1 MKVYDELLLKRI
13 AAVGW
18 QIHMVL
24 PAAWQLPRLNDT
36 SSSATSPQSQKLLHQ
51 LTKTTW
57 NTGKKLQVQNLVRL
71 RVWNFGV
78 FSKCTNNFELYRTGI
93 MNPLHYKT
101 LSWHIL
107 LMSIPV
113 GTKCMFSI
121 NRKYFITFTGKLHMS
136 VCNSH
141 FTRVFFC
148 LRKHDLLRLLWFFLA
163 QHPKWT
169 AQISSAILSW
179 KPGGFIHGKINLKE

>member
-51 LTKTTW
+51 LTKTTC
-57 NTGKKLQVQNLVRL
+57 NTGKKFQVQNLVLL

-78 FSKCTNNFELYRTGI
+78 FSKCTNNFEIYRTGI

-107 LMSIPV
+107 PMSIPV

-121 NRKYFITFTGKLHMS
+121 NRKYFITFIGKLHMS

-148 LRKHDLLRLLWFFLA
+148 LWENMTRWGCCGFFLPNT
-163 QHPKWT
+163 QNEQLKYP
-169 AQISSAILSW
+169 QLSYPENQEVLSME
-179 KPGGFIHGKINLKE
+179 K